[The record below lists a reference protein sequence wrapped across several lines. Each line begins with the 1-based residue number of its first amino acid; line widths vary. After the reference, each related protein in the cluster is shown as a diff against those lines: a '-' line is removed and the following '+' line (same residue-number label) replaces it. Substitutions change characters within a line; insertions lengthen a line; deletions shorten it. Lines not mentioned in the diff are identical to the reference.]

1 MMYTM
6 VGLLLDGHG
15 TALHALSGN
24 YYRRTDHNRKEKSY
38 LLSDSRFG
46 YWLPGKGN
54 SLIICDSSAL
64 HKKHDSMKKFTVLF
78 YRFQKEED

>member
-24 YYRRTDHNRKEKSY
+24 YYRRTDHNRIEKSC
-38 LLSDSRFG
+38 LLSDDQFCS
-46 YWLPGKGN
+46 WLPGKG
-54 SLIICDSSAL
+54 
-64 HKKHDSMKKFTVLF
+64 
-78 YRFQKEED
+78 